1 VEEVENME
9 VSIKALEVN
18 MPVSKQGLELE
29 IGEPNSAK
37 KLGNLVVTK
46 THLIWS
52 EGRTRRENGK
62 KVKWSDF
69 IKFVNDAQA
78 PAPKVAAKKR
88 AAKKVAAKKAPVKR
102 AKKVAVTTAAF
113 ATTPEA

>member
-9 VSIKALEVN
+9 VLIKSLEVD
-18 MPVSKQGLELE
+18 MPVTSKGLELE
-29 IGEPNSAK
+29 IGEPNSTK

-62 KVKWSDF
+62 KVKWADF
-69 IKFVNDAQA
+69 IKFVNEAQA
-78 PAPKVAAKKR
+78 PAPKAATKKR
-88 AAKKVAAKKAPVKR
+88 AAKKSAAKKAR
-102 AKKVAVTTAAF
+102 KVAVKIAPPAV
-113 ATTPEA
+113 APEAK